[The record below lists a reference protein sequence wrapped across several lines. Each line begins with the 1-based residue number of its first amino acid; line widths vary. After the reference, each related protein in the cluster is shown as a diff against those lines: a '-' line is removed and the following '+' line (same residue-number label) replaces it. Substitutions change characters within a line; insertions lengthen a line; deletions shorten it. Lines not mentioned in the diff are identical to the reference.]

1 MKRFEYSPSSKELK
15 KKTKVAE
22 KEHQSFDK
30 VFNNDGKEV
39 PVKIKKEVLLTTDE
53 SSLFYNN
60 KYSFIEFKDF
70 RKYMDN
76 SLVSRYNNYLAPF
89 KQPLE

>member
-1 MKRFEYSPSSKELK
+1 MKRFEYSPSIKELK

-22 KEHQSFDK
+22 KQYQSFDK